1 MEKDPTLSETNTQI
15 ADMDAVCRLEQAI
28 LQGPQVDLRTE
39 HVLSGGVYARTIHIP
54 AGTVL
59 TGATHKKD
67 HVNVVCG
74 DISVTTDDGVK
85 RITGYHVLPSK
96 AGIKRAG
103 IAHADTIWT
112 TLCKTDLTD
121 IKAIEDDLVEES
133 DRLQNRM
140 QAIEKEQFDLV
151 EG

>member
-1 MEKDPTLSETNTQI
+1 MDTESSETDTQI
-15 ADMDAVCRLEQAI
+15 AKLDAVCRLEQAI
-28 LQGPQVDLRTE
+28 LQGPQIDLRTE
-39 HVLSGGVYARTIHIP
+39 HVLSGGVYARTIFIP
-54 AGTVL
+54 AGTAL

-74 DISVTTDDGVK
+74 DISVTTDEGVK

-103 IAHADTIWT
+103 IAHADTVWT

-121 IKAIEDDLVEES
+121 IEDIEDELVEES
-133 DRLQNRM
+133 ARLQTRI
-140 QAIEKEQFDLV
+140 QAIEKEQFELV